1 MKLALISDIH
11 SNRQAFEA
19 CLAHARAQGAEQF
32 ALLGDFV
39 GYGADP
45 VAVVDEVMRLAGQGA
60 WVIRGNHD
68 EMAVQG
74 TADDGSLG
82 TQTSAW
88 THAQLSVAQRQFLA
102 KLPLT
107 LSRPPL
113 LLVHASAA
121 KPEAWRYVDS
131 ERAAT
136 ACIDASPPETPHV
149 MVGHVHQQ
157 ALYYR
162 ASGRD
167 LMKFKPTPGVPVPLP
182 RGRPLVACIGSC
194 GQPRD
199 GDPRAMYAMY
209 DGAASRM
216 TFHRVPYN
224 HVDAAAAI
232 RAAGL
237 PDLFA
242 DRLEAG
248 R

>member
-19 CLAHARAQGAEQF
+19 CEAHARAQGARQF

-45 VAVVDEVMRLAGQGA
+45 VAVVEAVMRLKDEGA

-68 EMAVQG
+68 DMAVAGQ
-74 TADDGSLG
+74 ADDGSLG

-88 THAQLSVAQRQFLA
+88 THAQLGAGHRQFLA
-102 KLPLT
+102 ALPLT
-107 LSRPPL
+107 LAQPPL

-121 KPEAWRYVDS
+121 QPQAWRYVDS
-131 ERAAT
+131 ERAAA
-136 ACIDASPPETPHV
+136 ACIAAAPPETPHV
-149 MVGHVHQQ
+149 LVGHVHQQ

-162 ASGRD
+162 GSGRD
-167 LMKFKPTPGVPVPLP
+167 LMKFAPAPGVPVPVP
-182 RGRPLVACIGSC
+182 RSRRLVACVGSC

-199 GDPRAMYAMY
+199 GDVRAMYALY
-209 DGAASRM
+209 DLQSARLS
-216 TFHRVPYN
+216 FHRVPYN
-224 HVDAAAAI
+224 HVAAAAAI

-237 PDLFA
+237 PELFA
-242 DRLEAG
+242 SRLEVG